1 MTPASTESANGDN
14 YIKHQQ
20 INQLLHEN
28 QEHVRHLNEG
38 EEEKTKTVECITKLE
53 EEELD
58 VALHAT
64 NSSWTTELPWLVR
77 LHLSHRLHYLVQS

>member
-53 EEELD
+53 EELYQERAKNLTWRFMPPT
-58 VALHAT
+58 VPGRRNYHG
-64 NSSWTTELPWLVR
+64 
-77 LHLSHRLHYLVQS
+77 